1 MIEFILSHFRI
12 QKQATKIET
21 SLSRLES
28 KIQTVQIVARAAAAK
43 AEERTEAA
51 NKAASHLQQEN
62 KALLR
67 SMDEYRITVAKL
79 EETLEAAREELRTAK
94 LITIPGLVEA
104 NQTMLARWEAETQ
117 IQIARAVL
125 VRKEE

>member
-1 MIEFILSHFRI
+1 MIDFILDFLRLD
-12 QKQATKIET
+12 KRAGKIET

-28 KIQTVQIVARAAAAK
+28 KVQGVHSVSLAVAKRVEARSIAA
-43 AEERTEAA
+43 E
-51 NKAASHLQQEN
+51 KAAVRLQQET
-62 KALLR
+62 KSLLN
-67 SMDEYRITVAKL
+67 SLDEYRITVAKL

>member
-1 MIEFILSHFRI
+1 MSYLGIER
-12 QKQATKIET
+12 KTAAVAT

-28 KIQTVQIVARAAAAK
+28 KVVAIQTVAK
-43 AEERTEAA
+43 ATAQKTELRIEAA
-51 NKAASHLQQEN
+51 GKAATLLQQEN
-62 KALLR
+62 KALLL
-67 SMDEYRITVAKL
+67 SLDEYRITVAKL

-104 NQTMLARWEAETQ
+104 NQTMLSRWEAETQ

>member
-1 MIEFILSHFRI
+1 MFELLMSYLGI
-12 QKQATKIET
+12 QKKVTKIET
-21 SLSRLES
+21 SLSRLEHKVNS
-28 KIQTVQIVARAAAAK
+28 VKSLSRRLKEKTEVKV
-43 AEERTEAA
+43 EAA
-51 NKAASHLQQEN
+51 NKAASLLLQEN
-62 KALLR
+62 KTLLH

-104 NQTMLARWEAETQ
+104 NQTMLSRWEAETQ

>member
-1 MIEFILSHFRI
+1 MIDFILDFLRLD
-12 QKQATKIET
+12 KRAGKIET

-28 KIQTVQIVARAAAAK
+28 KVQGVRSVSSAVAKRVEARSIAA
-43 AEERTEAA
+43 E
-51 NKAASHLQQEN
+51 KAAVRLQQET
-62 KALLR
+62 KSLLN
-67 SMDEYRITVAKL
+67 SLDEYRITVAKL

-125 VRKEE
+125 VRKED

>member
-1 MIEFILSHFRI
+1 MFDLIMSYFRI
-12 QKQATKIET
+12 DKKVAGIET

-28 KIQTVQIVARAAAAK
+28 KIQAAQVASKAVAKRVEDKATAAGK
-43 AEERTEAA
+43 AVTLL
-51 NKAASHLQQEN
+51 HQEN
-62 KALLR
+62 KALLL
-67 SMDEYRITVAKL
+67 SLDEYRITVAKL

-125 VRKEE
+125 NRKEE

>member
-1 MIEFILSHFRI
+1 MFDLIMSYLRI
-12 QKQATKIET
+12 DKKVAGVET

-28 KIQTVQIVARAAAAK
+28 KIQAAQAASKAVAKRVEEKATAATKAAALL
-43 AEERTEAA
+43 
-51 NKAASHLQQEN
+51 HQEN
-62 KALLR
+62 KALLL
-67 SMDEYRITVAKL
+67 SLDEYRITVAKL

-94 LITIPGLVEA
+94 MITIPGLVEA

-125 VRKEE
+125 TRKEE

>member
-1 MIEFILSHFRI
+1 MFELIMSYFRI
-12 QKQATKIET
+12 DKKVASVET

-28 KIQTVQIVARAAAAK
+28 KIQAAQ
-43 AEERTEAA
+43 
-51 NKAASHLQQEN
+51 AASKAVAKRVEDKATAAQRAVSLLHQEN
-62 KALLR
+62 KALLL

-125 VRKEE
+125 TRKEE